1 MLCNCCTA
9 YFFVHFKGLPQYSVS
24 GVMEEDTVCPF
35 GPEDKKLLLYDDF
48 LCRDEGV
55 LVGTVSKSVISQM
68 PKAN

>member
-1 MLCNCCTA
+1 MCCA
-9 YFFVHFKGLPQYSVS
+9 IVARHIFLHSKGLPQYSVS